1 MVRDEGA
8 ACVPRPLNE
17 TWENL
22 HSVDHHPVLHDALD
36 MCLPPLH
43 VASDREHNSV
53 CSFSSPDL
61 SDDSDAENHKWSG
74 GLSVAEGIDSPLSVK
89 NGSATLLLFHHDSVP
104 RAASNRYQDA
114 RKQPGVIVP

>member
-1 MVRDEGA
+1 MISARVWLDGQRQGHSGDCKVVRDEGA

-36 MCLPPLH
+36 MGLPPLH
-43 VASDREHNSV
+43 AASDREHNSV

-74 GLSVAEGIDSPLSVK
+74 GLSVAEGEL
-89 NGSATLLLFHHDSVP
+89 TRH
-104 RAASNRYQDA
+104 
-114 RKQPGVIVP
+114 